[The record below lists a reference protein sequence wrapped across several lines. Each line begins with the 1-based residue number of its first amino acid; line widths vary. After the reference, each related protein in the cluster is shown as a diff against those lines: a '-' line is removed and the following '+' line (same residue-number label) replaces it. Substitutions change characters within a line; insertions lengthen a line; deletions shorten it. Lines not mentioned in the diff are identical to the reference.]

1 MHRSRQRNNQLL
13 WRQAHWPAT
22 REVKMNDLRKI
33 VYFLISL
40 FFFTRFFLIPLI
52 RIIINLIKLGTLK
65 KQINKFGTEILKI
78 QNKKIIGKGSYIY
91 YIAMIL
97 FFIIYA
103 ILLKEPI
110 ILVYLLFFVP
120 AFLDIIL
127 IKRYSQ
133 YNGFYSNGIVKG
145 SFIEWKNIFSWKKI
159 DEDRLFFLKQDGL
172 RFDVET
178 NLQQKLIIDF
188 MTEKGIQ
195 EEK

>member
-1 MHRSRQRNNQLL
+1 
-13 WRQAHWPAT
+13 
-22 REVKMNDLRKI
+22 MNDLRKI

-52 RIIINLIKLGTLK
+52 RIIINLFKLVSLK

-78 QNKKIIGKGSYIY
+78 QNIKNIRKGSYIF

-97 FFIIYA
+97 FFTIYA

-120 AFLDIIL
+120 ALLDIIL
-127 IKRYSQ
+127 LKKYSK
-133 YNGFYSNGIVKG
+133 YNGFYSNGIVKD

-159 DEDRLFFLKQDGL
+159 DGDKLSFLKHDGL

-178 NLQQKLIIDF
+178 NLHQKLIIDF

>member
-1 MHRSRQRNNQLL
+1 
-13 WRQAHWPAT
+13 
-22 REVKMNDLRKI
+22 MNDLRKI

-52 RIIINLIKLGTLK
+52 RIIINLFKLASLK

-78 QNKKIIGKGSYIY
+78 QNIKNIRKGSYIF

-97 FFIIYA
+97 FFTIYA

-120 AFLDIIL
+120 ALLDIIL
-127 IKRYSQ
+127 LKKYSK
-133 YNGFYSNGIVKG
+133 YNGFYSNGIVNG
-145 SFIEWKNIFSWKKI
+145 SFLEWKEIYSWKKI
-159 DEDRLFFLKQDGL
+159 DEDKLSFLKQDGL
-172 RFDVET
+172 RFDMET
-178 NLQQKLIIDF
+178 NLKQKLIIDF
-188 MTEKGIQ
+188 MIEKGIQ

>member
-1 MHRSRQRNNQLL
+1 
-13 WRQAHWPAT
+13 
-22 REVKMNDLRKI
+22 MNDLRRI

-52 RIIINLIKLGTLK
+52 RIIINLFKLVSLK

-78 QNKKIIGKGSYIY
+78 QNIKKIRKGSYIF

-97 FFIIYA
+97 FFTIYA

-120 AFLDIIL
+120 ALLDIIL
-127 IKRYSQ
+127 LKKYSQ
-133 YNGFYSNGIVKG
+133 YNGFYSNGIVKD

-159 DEDRLFFLKQDGL
+159 GGDKLSFLKHDGL